1 MARPMNLAADCLQ
14 GFRCALSEVIDS
26 LQLAWQGLEAGVLH
40 AVTCGSGVVD
50 LAVALS
56 LAGMR

>member
-1 MARPMNLAADCLQ
+1 MNLAADCLQ